1 MARPPAVTL
10 LLVHGGGFCKDAWD
24 PIVRRLQDA
33 PLLAGR
39 TDFETFDFSWHGSQ
53 RDESV
58 AAQVDRSNPEKPR
71 VSHPAQDIVTWAPQE
86 VWRQVQRIRAEQRAR
101 GQSGTTPLIGIGH
114 SMGAMSLW
122 KTEVMH
128 PGTFSGLILFEPGYG
143 IRVPENDFAVNYLV
157 SITLQREA
165 KWYAFCSRCLKN
177 MFMLTSGSIVDRP
190 NRAAAEEHFYNLR
203 NFARWDREALAG
215 YLRGG
220 LIEES
225 DSSISLACH
234 PLIEASLYCHTPL
247 YLSDEMLQRPRCRIY
262 FQGGGRSKVYNHR
275 AFEDM
280 ATRYPEIYRTRRLIP
295 NLSHAMVMEGPALC
309 TDKILKDLGTLV
321 PAEGEPLHSRI

>member
-1 MARPPAVTL
+1 MEANAAITL
-10 LLVHGGGFCKDAWD
+10 LFAHGGGFCKDVWD

-53 RDESV
+53 RDDSV

-128 PGTFSGLILFEPGYG
+128 PGTFSGLILFEPAYG
-143 IRVPENDFAVNYLV
+143 IVTPENDFTVDFMVLLA
-157 SITLQREA
+157 LQRQA
-165 KWYAFCSRCLKN
+165 KWYD
-177 MFMLTSGSIVDRP
+177 GSV
-190 NRAAAEEHFYNLR
+190 
-203 NFARWDREALAG
+203 
-215 YLRGG
+215 
-220 LIEES
+220 
-225 DSSISLACH
+225 SLACH
-234 PLIEASLYCHTPL
+234 PNIEASLYCHTPL
-247 YLSDEMLQRPRCRIY
+247 YLSDDLAQRPRCRIN
-262 FQGGGRSKVYNHR
+262 FQAGERSVVNNLPEFMVMSER
-275 AFEDM
+275 LS
-280 ATRYPEIYRTRRLIP
+280 EIYRVHDLLP
-295 NLSHAMVMEGPALC
+295 GLSHAMILEGPALC
-309 TDKILKDLGTLV
+309 VEVILKNLEELV
-321 PAEGEPLHSRI
+321 PAEEVSSRLYSRM